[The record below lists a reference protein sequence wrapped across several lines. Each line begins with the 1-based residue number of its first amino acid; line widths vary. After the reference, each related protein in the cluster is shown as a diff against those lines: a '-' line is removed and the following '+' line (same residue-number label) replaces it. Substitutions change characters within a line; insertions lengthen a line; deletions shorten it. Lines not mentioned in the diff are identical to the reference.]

1 MVGIH
6 SLLTHPCDGYY
17 SHCFAEQKRF
27 KLYTQDAISEMKSY
41 KVSRLNYA
49 YIYIYITRAKDDNSD
64 TRKVLL
70 FVCMEIWWRSVTDS
84 ETGIFVFCKM
94 RIVTM
99 FITIDGHLV
108 YFSSTLPLTNISQE
122 FITIW
127 YFSSTLPLTNI
138 CFSLHVDLLQSQS
151 PTISMHIHCLAL
163 RFKFCARILGCALA
177 VA

>member
-1 MVGIH
+1 MHI
-6 SLLTHPCDGYY
+6 YR
-17 SHCFAEQKRF
+17 AE
-27 KLYTQDAISEMKSY
+27 
-41 KVSRLNYA
+41 
-49 YIYIYITRAKDDNSD
+49 DDNSD

-108 YFSSTLPLTNISQE
+108 YFSSTLPLTNISQG

-163 RFKFCARILGCALA
+163 RFKFCARILGCAHA
-177 VA
+177 VARSSHVLLTSELVNDKRRPCGKSSISYLLHVPQEQSRVNKPGEDSEVET